1 MSQNRW
7 EKISK
12 KYEKD
17 PGLTTESVKK
27 FLALNFTQNIHEE
40 LCGNSKKPT
49 IDPGLIMDI
58 RHDSVKII
66 DLSYKFLPYSFCILY
81 NFFI

>member
-27 FLALNFTQNIHEE
+27 FLALNFTQNIHDE
-40 LCGNSKKPT
+40 LCGSKKKPT

-66 DLSYKFLPYSFCILY
+66 DLLDILSY
-81 NFFI
+81 